1 MFIYEYTNTLCIHT
15 IMWTDE
21 HVLISRAKHS
31 IISRTTHSEW
41 LLSTNIMPSCP
52 CQQKSCVTVSSWPH
66 IIQNTLLVD
75 HKVFVSCKT
84 QTPLCILKF
93 TLYSLHSTTKLNGT
107 SGDAYIF
114 GNYYV
119 TVRADQ
125 SSASKHGPVCHEY
138 EAIGVKMKQKRQD
151 VTCHRLQKNSLE
163 QICCTGFPSFHSTY
177 YFEFLN
183 VLNSWVHP

>member
-1 MFIYEYTNTLCIHT
+1 MNTQTHYAYTQSCGQMSMFLSAVLNIALLVEQHTL
-15 IMWTDE
+15 
-21 HVLISRAKHS
+21 SGS
-31 IISRTTHSEW
+31 
-41 LLSTNIMPSCP
+41 STNIMPSCP

-75 HKVFVSCKT
+75 HKVFVSSKT